1 MTKEG
6 VSSVRAWGKNKSNRR
21 RRKRKDEL
29 LGTIHCLWRGGKYLG
44 GGSRGFQ
51 GETLGISRRQQS
63 IKQGL

>member
-29 LGTIHCLWRGGKYLG
+29 FGTIHCLWRGGKYLG
-44 GGSRGFQ
+44 GGITWFSG
-51 GETLGISRRQQS
+51 GDIGN
-63 IKQGL
+63 

>member
-29 LGTIHCLWRGGKYLG
+29 LGTIHCLWRGGKCLG